1 MNAGLPGKSYRLII
15 GVLLAVLVFSR
26 GFGQGKML
34 EGYIVSAKGDTTRG
48 FVRYD
53 GWGTSPMAVDF
64 AKEKNGQFEKVGPD
78 AAPGFFLAPLNEHYV
93 SKRIGILNID
103 LSKTYDLAPSFEAK
117 DSVTVYLREVTSGPK
132 ATLLE
137 YLDLTEKPH
146 FFLEKDGKLTE
157 LLYYPFYRLIR
168 GKKYLIEYDEYTRQL
183 PALLADDAG
192 NGSVRGYSARDLA
205 RYIDRYNGLSTSTK
219 EKKSAAVESEMEID
233 VYVMGG
239 AEGWKETGL
248 NLDTKGTFGAG
259 LRINLP
265 RRFHNRYFRIMFS
278 SLGRISETKI
288 YGYPIGENI
297 SLNTIEL
304 GVGSYIGS
312 GNIRPNLGFE
322 YSFPMDGWRTSI
334 LGPHVGISFRRQLS
348 LEVTH
353 FANFSSLF
361 SDDVTFFSRPRIS
374 LNYYLNLNKLFKSRK

>member
-1 MNAGLPGKSYRLII
+1 MNAGLRGKSYRLII
-15 GVLLAVLVFSR
+15 GVMVAVMAFTR
-26 GFGQGKML
+26 GFGQGKL
-34 EGYIVSAKGDTTRG
+34 LDGYIVSAKGDTIRG
-48 FVRYD
+48 FIRYD
-53 GWGTSPMAVDF
+53 GWGTSPMTFDF
-64 AKEKNGQFEKVGPD
+64 AKEKSGQLEKVGPD
-78 AAPGFFLAPLNEHYV
+78 AAPRFFLAALNEHYV

-132 ATLLE
+132 AVLFE

-146 FFLEKDGKLTE
+146 YFLEKDGKLTE
-157 LLYYPFYRLIR
+157 LLYYPFYKLMS
-168 GKKYLIEYDEYTRQL
+168 GKKYLIEYDEYARQL
-183 PALLADDAG
+183 PALLADGTD
-192 NGSVRGYSARDLA
+192 NGPVRGYSAKDLG
-205 RYIDRYNGLSTSTK
+205 RYVDRYNGLNTSVKRTK
-219 EKKSAAVESEMEID
+219 GAAESEMEID

-248 NLDTKGTFGAG
+248 NLDTKASFGAG

-265 RRFHNRYFRIMFS
+265 RRFHNRYFRIVFS
-278 SLGRISETKI
+278 SLGRISEMKL
-288 YGYPIGENI
+288 YGYTFGENI
-297 SLNTIEL
+297 SLHSVEL

-322 YSFPMDGWRTSI
+322 YSFPIDGWRTAI

-374 LNYYLNLNKLFKSRK
+374 LNYYLNLNKLFKSGK